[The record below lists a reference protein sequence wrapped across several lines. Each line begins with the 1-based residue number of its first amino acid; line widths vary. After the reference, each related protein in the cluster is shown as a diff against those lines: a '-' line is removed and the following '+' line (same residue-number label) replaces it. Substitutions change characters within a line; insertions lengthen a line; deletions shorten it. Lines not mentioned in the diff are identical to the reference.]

1 MTGGGRGPKK
11 NAAPRTE
18 IPEGAAFTRAGNR
31 AFDEIRSVCLK
42 TDYFE
47 NADGS
52 AYIEIGKTK
61 VAASATIDERVP
73 PFLKNS
79 GTGWVT
85 AEYSMIPCATETRTP
100 RERTAGRISGRT
112 QEIQRLIGRALR
124 SVTDLSSL
132 GEITILVDCD
142 VLQADGGTR
151 SASVTAGCVALALA
165 LKKLLDHGYVEAMPL
180 KHLIA
185 GVSVGLVNG
194 RELLDLD
201 YSEDFAADLDMN
213 VVEADGGQLIEVQAA
228 AEKSPFS
235 RKDFAGLMKLADK
248 GAAEL
253 IAIQR
258 EILMKKSVLFMA
270 YGS

>member
-1 MTGGGRGPKK
+1 
-11 NAAPRTE
+11 
-18 IPEGAAFTRAGNR
+18 
-31 AFDEIRSVCLK
+31 
-42 TDYFE
+42 
-47 NADGS
+47 
-52 AYIEIGKTK
+52 
-61 VAASATIDERVP
+61 
-73 PFLKNS
+73 
-79 GTGWVT
+79 
-85 AEYSMIPCATETRTP
+85 
-100 RERTAGRISGRT
+100 
-112 QEIQRLIGRALR
+112 
-124 SVTDLSSL
+124 
-132 GEITILVDCD
+132 VDCD

-151 SASVTAGCVALALA
+151 SASVTAGCIALALA
-165 LKKLLDHGYVEAMPL
+165 LKKLLDQGYVEAMPL
-180 KHLIA
+180 KHLVA

-248 GAAEL
+248 GVAEL

-258 EILMKKSVLFMA
+258 EALMKKSVLFMA